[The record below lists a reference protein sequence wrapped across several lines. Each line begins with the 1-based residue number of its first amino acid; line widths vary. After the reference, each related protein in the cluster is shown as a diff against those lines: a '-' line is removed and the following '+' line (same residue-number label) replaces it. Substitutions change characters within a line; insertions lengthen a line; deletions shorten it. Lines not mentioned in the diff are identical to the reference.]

1 MKDAPLVTIIVPTYN
16 SAKTLERCLVSVR
29 QQTYP
34 NIEVVLVDGG
44 STDDTVSI
52 AARLNAQ
59 VHICSGM
66 GMTEAT
72 NHGIRHSRGRYL
84 YRIDSDVVLDSTL
97 VEECVATCTKKGAD
111 ALCIVWTPD
120 PTISFWAK
128 VRKLENDCYANNP
141 FPRGA
146 RFFPREVILSIGCFD
161 PELVSGEDYDV
172 YNKLVRRGFRLGTVE
187 SRETHIGEP
196 QRLVDVFRKQYAYGI
211 TLKAFF
217 RASQGVGVAQMWPF
231 RSALLK
237 NWKAFARHPALSVGF
252 VIYELICYAAAILGL
267 VVSVIEG
274 DKNRSQSERL

>member
-1 MKDAPLVTIIVPTYN
+1 MKEAPLVTVIVPTYN
-16 SAKTLERCLVSVR
+16 SAETLQRCLASIG

-44 STDDTVSI
+44 STDDTVSV
-52 AARLNAQ
+52 AARFDVQ
-59 VHICSGM
+59 VHICPGM
-66 GMTEAT
+66 GRTAAT
-72 NHGIRHSRGRYL
+72 NLGIRLSNGRYL
-84 YRIDSDVVLDSTL
+84 YRIDSDVVLDNTI
-97 VEECVATCTKKGAD
+97 VEECVARCNKNGVD

-128 VRKLENDCYANNP
+128 VRKLENDCYASNP

-172 YNKLVRRGFRLGTVE
+172 YNKLVRHGFRLGTVD

-196 QRLVDVFRKQYAYGI
+196 QHLVDVFRKQYAYGK
-211 TLKAFF
+211 TLKAFL
-217 RASQGVGVAQMWPF
+217 RASQSVGIVQMWPF

-237 NWKAFARHPALSVGF
+237 NWKAFARRPALTVGF
-252 VIYELICYAAAILGL
+252 VVYEIVYYAGGLLGL
-267 VVSVIEG
+267 AVSAVS
-274 DKNRSQSERL
+274 NNPT